1 MFLSIS
7 LIIFLHS
14 KINRICDF
22 PDFHVTLYLIGF
34 FFLIFSLMEAITI
47 EFATRI
53 YGGREVM
60 YKDVMLTLILNSIFR
75 AYLTLKG
82 DFRKKTSAVLLLLSL
97 MVFIGLCVMNIFF
110 ESNRLKIAMVGGGII
125 FNNFLGLYE
134 TGKMS
139 SLFSISLFLFLI
151 VMYTSLINQ

>member
-1 MFLSIS
+1 
-7 LIIFLHS
+7 
-14 KINRICDF
+14 
-22 PDFHVTLYLIGF
+22 
-34 FFLIFSLMEAITI
+34 MEAITI

-151 VMYTSLINQ
+151 VIYTSLINQ